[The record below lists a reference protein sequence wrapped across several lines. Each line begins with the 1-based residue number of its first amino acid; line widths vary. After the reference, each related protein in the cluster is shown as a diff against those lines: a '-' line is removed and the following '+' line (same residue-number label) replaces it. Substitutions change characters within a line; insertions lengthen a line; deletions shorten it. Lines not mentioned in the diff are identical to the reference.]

1 MFNDQFFRRA
11 LALLWLLSCAQASS
25 CISLSWERK
34 LSETPLDTERVEALA
49 LKTSTLQQ
57 CLASL
62 GAPLH
67 VWELADG
74 QFALAYGWRNNRE
87 LGIGVSLPVS
97 QDQTANFDYD
107 EITQHTRGYV
117 LFFDAQLRLI
127 ERRAGMLNEI
137 APGARRRPSFEEQ
150 T

>member
-1 MFNDQFFRRA
+1 MRSEQALHRA
-11 LALLWLLSCAQASS
+11 WMLLGLLSCAQASS

-34 LSETPLDTERVEALA
+34 LSDTPLQPERVEALA

-67 VWELADG
+67 VWELSDG

-107 EITQHTRGYV
+107 EITLHTRGYV
-117 LFFDAQLRLI
+117 LFFDAQLHLI
-127 ERRAGMLNEI
+127 ERRSGMLNEI

-150 T
+150 S

>member
-1 MFNDQFFRRA
+1 MRSEQPMQRA
-11 LALLWLLSCAQASS
+11 LAPLVLWCCASLPSCV
-25 CISLSWERK
+25 SLSWERK
-34 LSETPLDTERVEALA
+34 LSETPLDKERVEALA
-49 LKTSTLQQ
+49 LNTSTLQQ

-67 VWELADG
+67 VWELANG

-87 LGIGVSLPVS
+87 LGIGVSLPVT

-107 EITQHTRGYV
+107 EITLHTRGYV
-117 LFFDAQLRLI
+117 LFFDDQLRLI

-137 APGARRRPSFEEQ
+137 APGTRRRPSFEEES
-150 T
+150 